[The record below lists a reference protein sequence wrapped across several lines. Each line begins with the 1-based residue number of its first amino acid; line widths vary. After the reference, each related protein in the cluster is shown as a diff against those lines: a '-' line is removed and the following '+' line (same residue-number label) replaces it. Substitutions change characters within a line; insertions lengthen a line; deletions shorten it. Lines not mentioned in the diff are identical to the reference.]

1 MARAATNGGNAE
13 PTTADLQEQ
22 MNALKQ
28 DIANLGATLGE
39 YGRATGEHLKSAAKD
54 QAQYLRTK
62 GEESVAHAQK
72 TAANAYNQAEDSV
85 RDNPA
90 AAVGIAAAV
99 GFVVGLVAGRR

>member
-39 YGRATGEHLKSAAKD
+39 YGRSTGEQLKSAAKE
-54 QAQYLRTK
+54 QAQYLRAK
-62 GEESVAHAQK
+62 GEDGVAQAQK
-72 TAANAYNQAEDSV
+72 TAANAYHQAENSV

-90 AAVGIAAAV
+90 TAVGIAAAV
-99 GFVVGLVAGRR
+99 GFIVGLAAGRR